1 MNGSLVTETAPAKP
15 TVVPPRPPPPPAKG
29 ACCRAHLNTLW
40 SVWYGVSAV
49 GLQAYIAFQSA
60 LRFLDYLELGWPAS
74 SAPRLE
80 LHAYIVLTGTAVLLL
95 PVFLAAAVF
104 KVGNLAND
112 GCKLGRSVS
121 NCSADP
127 PASVALGGGGPRGF
141 WRHSGPTAPFLHIV
155 TAFCLLLPRLLI
167 EARLIQAGFLP
178 KDLIWRTDLDFLV
191 AQRDRL
197 VVLSFMTSPNVNMTF
212 LPTPL
217 PQDTSSHNPLASSKP
232 QTLPLTVGIPDQD
245 LSVNDEPKWG
255 PVSPELLNYALALFV
270 YAIRYPAVFW
280 NTNKWFGALF
290 SIQLLINGAQCILM
304 YAGIS
309 VLYKVHVVGPSEA
322 LPLLHQRVGLSPSM
336 PQHFLLNRDV
346 TLALFIFSTLLVI
359 KSSLVLYLYGY
370 SRLNSFVSRER
381 ARRVISMDSY
391 TGKGWGYFTHCA
403 ALCVLLAMAVC
414 QAPLLYDSTVVYRGS
429 LSSAVL
435 ACVVGAV
442 VHLFLWVLLWLVLTI
457 KQHWRFKLRVT
468 VGRASVRSARSIK
481 LVTEVDLLSSTD
493 YAQPLLVVGN
503 GRTYTISDNSPK
515 KAIMGVIQ
523 KCVMEKKAR
532 SQGGSSSSSAKDWM
546 DRDEEQIYWLRPK
559 QTTPKHSPDSAN
571 SERLEWF
578 KKPNGAKHKVTFDP
592 SSKKSRSSKLH
603 ESEDDGDYA
612 RLRELPMLSVGATEQ
627 SDGDTASED
636 NKLLEGVRTAS
647 VTYARTN
654 CDLLMPLPADAG
666 DYEDPSPL
674 LTPEPHDLPPPS
686 PPPPPPP
693 VSSNQQTTP
702 RCLRRTDSGMPG
714 DELTPRSDSMS
725 TEASGASPPEAGAS
739 PPDHSETSSGVHSNS
754 SRESATANTQ
764 RRSTSVDDL
773 AMDAANKVQVQW
785 RSVSLQRGMQPP
797 QPDQSYSSYKA
808 QNMDPTYGII
818 RNGPQTVEPTYGIMR
833 HNPQQGV
840 DPTYGILRN
849 GPVQNNR
856 VTTHPQEPI
865 YAPYRPQQL
874 YTKSP
879 PVISE
884 EEDVVIRRKVNRP
897 EVPATVTTVG
907 EPFGRATN
915 MRLTSF
921 TDRPQQSA
929 TLPHYPTQ
937 VVNPAYPHCST
948 MPLPVSNPTVP
959 PLLGTGTSCN
969 SFPRQHTTIPTHHN
983 GVRLF
988 NPNPYTKRHFPL
1000 TLRGCAPPDPG
1011 HHTFPQIINLKHNV
1025 QHRSDRD
1032 SANFSLASSGDSDT
1046 HT

>member
-1 MNGSLVTETAPAKP
+1 MNGGLVADREPRKV
-15 TVVPPRPPPPPAKG
+15 TVVPPSPRPAPGKRS
-29 ACCRAHLNTLW
+29 CCHAHLNSLW
-40 SVWYGVSAV
+40 SVWYGLSAV
-49 GLQAYIAFQSA
+49 GLQAYIAFQSG
-60 LRFLDYLELGWPAS
+60 LRFLDYLDLAWPAA

-80 LHAYIVLTGTAVLLL
+80 LHAYVVLTGTAVLLL
-95 PVFLAAAVF
+95 PVFLATAVF

-112 GCKLGRSVS
+112 GFKLGRSMS
-121 NCSADP
+121 TCSVDP
-127 PASVALGGGGPRGF
+127 PNSVSLGGGGPRGF
-141 WRHSGPTAPFLHIV
+141 WRHSGPTAPLLHIIA
-155 TAFCLLLPRLLI
+155 AFCLLLPRLLM

-178 KDLIWRTDLDFLV
+178 KDMIWRTDLDFLV

-197 VVLSFMTSPNVNMTF
+197 VVLSFMTSSPNVNMSF

-217 PQDTSSHNPLASSKP
+217 PQDTSSASPTDKP
-232 QTLPLTVGIPDQD
+232 QSLPLSVGIPGQE
-245 LSVNDEPKWG
+245 LSMDDDPKWG

-290 SIQLLINGAQCILM
+290 SIQLLINGAQCLLM
-304 YAGIS
+304 YAGVS
-309 VLYKVHVVGPSEA
+309 VLYKVHVIGPSEA

-336 PQHFLLNRDV
+336 PQHFLLNREI
-346 TLALFIFSTLLVI
+346 TLALFIFSSLLVI

-370 SRLNSFVSRER
+370 GRVVMYRLNAFVNRER
-381 ARRVISMDSY
+381 ARRVISLHESE
-391 TGKGWGYFTHCA
+391 TGRGWSYFTHCA

-414 QAPLLYDSTVVYRGS
+414 EAPLLYDSTVVYRGS
-429 LSSAVL
+429 LSPAVL
-435 ACVVGAV
+435 ACVVAAV
-442 VHLFLWVLLWLVLTI
+442 VHLFLWVLLWLVLTV
-457 KQHWRFKLRVT
+457 KQHWRFKLRIT
-468 VGRASVRSARSIK
+468 VGRAAVRSARSIR
-481 LVTEVDLLSSTD
+481 LVTEVDLLSTTSD

-503 GRTYTISDNSPK
+503 GRTYTISESSPK

-523 KCVMEKKAR
+523 KCAMEKKAR
-532 SQGGSSSSSAKDWM
+532 GSQGSASSSAKDWM
-546 DRDEEQIYWLRPK
+546 DREEEQIYWLRPK
-559 QTTPKHSPDSAN
+559 PTTPKHSPDS
-571 SERLEWF
+571 SSSDRLEWLR
-578 KKPNGAKHKVTFDP
+578 KPTNTKHKVTFDP
-592 SSKKSRSSKLH
+592 SSKKCRSSKGP
-603 ESEDDGDYA
+603 EDSEDDGDYA
-612 RLRELPMLSVGATEQ
+612 RLRELPMLSASGAEQ

-636 NKLLEGVRTAS
+636 NK
-647 VTYARTN
+647 
-654 CDLLMPLPADAG
+654 
-666 DYEDPSPL
+666 
-674 LTPEPHDLPPPS
+674 
-686 PPPPPPP
+686 
-693 VSSNQQTTP
+693 TTP
-702 RCLRRTDSGMPG
+702 RCLRRADSGMPQ
-714 DELTPRSDSMS
+714 DELTPRSDSVS
-725 TEASGASPPEAGAS
+725 TEASGASPPEQSELGGS

-754 SRESATANTQ
+754 SRESASAQ

-773 AMDAANKVQVQW
+773 ATDAANKVQVQW

-797 QPDQSYSSYKA
+797 QPDQSYSSYRA
-808 QNMDPTYGII
+808 QNME
-818 RNGPQTVEPTYGIMR
+818 Q
-833 HNPQQGV
+833 
-840 DPTYGILRN
+840 TYGILRN
-849 GPVQNNR
+849 NITVQKEPTYGNMGAR
-856 VTTHPQEPI
+856 VSLNPHEPI

-884 EEDVVIRRKVNRP
+884 EEDVVIRRRVSRP
-897 EVPATVTTVG
+897 ETAPTCTAVT

-959 PLLGTGTSCN
+959 TLLGSGTSCN

-988 NPNPYTKRHFPL
+988 NPNPYSKRLFPL
-1000 TLRGCAPPDPG
+1000 PLRGYAPPDPG
-1011 HHTFPQIINLKHNV
+1011 HHSFPQIMNLKQNI
-1025 QHRSDRD
+1025 QHKPERD